1 MGKLIKNKSRK
12 MKSKRRKMKK
22 SRKIRKYKMRGG
34 GIEPEDI
41 MFQDFYDLVCILKPE
56 VKKGIIIWTQYQQ
69 PSGMDS
75 LCTIGLKTAKQ
86 LHTEN
91 IQFGRDK
98 SVQHSYIF
106 FKAPYLSN
114 IIDYTSIDSEINSS
128 YGPGQSN
135 IPNRVYIRVDP
146 DKTYVFS
153 SEIRS
158 SKYPNNINQS
168 KKLLSSYLT
177 IISKNLITSTP
188 GQEQIY
194 NLVDSTIEYERS
206 YLSDEDEG
214 YGIGEISYPLT
225 SIPINRTSEILV
237 TIPHLTPDYFVKCT

>member
-41 MFQDFYDLVCILKPE
+41 MFQDDLVCILKPE
-56 VKKGIIIWTQYQQ
+56 VKKGIIIWTRYQQ

-106 FKAPYLSN
+106 FRAPHLSN
-114 IIDYTSIDSEINSS
+114 QIDYTSIDSEINSS
-128 YGPGQSN
+128 YGPEQTDR
-135 IPNRVYIRVDP
+135 PKTVYIRVDP
-146 DKTYVFS
+146 DKTFVFAS
-153 SEIRS
+153 DMRL
-158 SKYPNNINQS
+158 SKYPKMIMNTKI
-168 KKLLSSYLT
+168 LLSDYL
-177 IISKNLITSTP
+177 IIIAKNLIQSQSSKQQRLP
-188 GQEQIY
+188 NQLY
-194 NLVDSTIEYERS
+194 SMLSYE
-206 YLSDEDEG
+206 LSSENVSINDEG
-214 YGIGEISYPLT
+214 EAPYPLT
-225 SIPINRTSEILV
+225 SIPINLSSEILV
-237 TIPHLTPDYFVKCT
+237 TMPHLTPNYFVKCT

>member
-12 MKSKRRKMKK
+12 IKSKRRKMKK
-22 SRKIRKYKMRGG
+22 SRKIRKYKMKGG

-41 MFQDFYDLVCILKPE
+41 MFQDDLVCILKPE

-91 IQFGRDK
+91 IQFGRAK
-98 SVQHSYIF
+98 SVQHPYIF
-106 FKAPYLSN
+106 FRAPYLSN

-153 SEIRS
+153 SEIRA
-158 SKYPNNINQS
+158 SKYQNNINQS
-168 KKLLSSYLT
+168 KKLLSEYLT
-177 IISKNLITSTP
+177 IIATNLSKSSP

-194 NLVDSTIEYERS
+194 NLIDSKIEYERL
-206 YLSDEDEG
+206 YLSEEDEE
-214 YGIGEISYPLT
+214 YGIGEIFYPLT
-225 SIPINRTSEILV
+225 FSPINRSSEILV
-237 TIPHLTPDYFVKCT
+237 TMPHLTPEYFVKCT